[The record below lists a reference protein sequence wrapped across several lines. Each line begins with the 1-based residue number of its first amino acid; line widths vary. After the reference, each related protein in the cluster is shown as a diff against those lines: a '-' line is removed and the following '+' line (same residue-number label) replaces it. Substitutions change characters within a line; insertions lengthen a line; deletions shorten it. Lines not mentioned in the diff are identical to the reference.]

1 MSLRIGDLARLAGV
15 NSQTLRYYERRK
27 LLPKPKRT
35 EAGYRLYDDDAVR
48 RIRFIKKAQ
57 VLGFSLEEIL
67 DLLTLRADP
76 DTPCIEVRDRAT
88 TKIDEVADKIRE
100 LQRIKR
106 ALTNVAA
113 QCTGRGPVSDCPILE
128 VLESGAGR

>member
-1 MSLRIGDLARLAGV
+1 MTLRTGDLAKLADV
-15 NSQTLRYYERRK
+15 NTQTLRYYERRR
-27 LLPKPKRT
+27 LLPRPRRS
-35 EAGYRLYDDDAVR
+35 ESGYRLYDDDAVR

-57 VLGFSLEEIL
+57 YLGFTLEEIL

-76 DTPCIEVRDRAT
+76 DTPCIEVRDRAVR
-88 TKIDEVADKIRE
+88 KIDSVADKIRE

-106 ALTNVAA
+106 ALTKVAA

-128 VLESGAGR
+128 ALEAEDVR

>member
-1 MSLRIGDLARLAGV
+1 MALRTGDLARLAGV

-27 LLPKPKRT
+27 LLSKPNRT
-35 EAGYRLYDDDAVR
+35 EAGYRLYDDEAVR

-57 VLGFSLEEIL
+57 YLGFTLEEIL

-76 DTPCIEVRDRAT
+76 DTPCIEVRNRAVR
-88 TKIDEVADKIRE
+88 KIDRVGDKIRE

-106 ALTNVAA
+106 ALTKVAA

-128 VLESGAGR
+128 ALEAEDVR